1 MKDVFMPRSAGFTLL
16 EVLVSIVILSIGLL
30 GMAGLM
36 AVSLKSSTTAYHR
49 SQATVL
55 ADDILDRMRANLL
68 AARAG
73 DYDVAL
79 GVACTGSGIPVAD
92 CTEWKDTIDA
102 ALPGGDGS
110 VLVAAGTVTIVIQW
124 DARVDEDGDG
134 VNDITSFTTVS
145 QL

>member
-1 MKDVFMPRSAGFTLL
+1 MHRSAGFTLL

-55 ADDILDRMRANLL
+55 ADDILDRMRSNLL

-73 DYDVAL
+73 DYDVTIGGGCTSS
-79 GVACTGSGIPVAD
+79 GVPDDD
-92 CTEWKDTIDA
+92 CEEWKDTIA
-102 ALPGGDGS
+102 QTLPGGDGS
-110 VLVAAGTVTIVIQW
+110 VLVAAGTATIEIQW
-124 DARVDEDGDG
+124 EAGADEEGDG
-134 VNDITSFTTVS
+134 NTTTKFTTVS